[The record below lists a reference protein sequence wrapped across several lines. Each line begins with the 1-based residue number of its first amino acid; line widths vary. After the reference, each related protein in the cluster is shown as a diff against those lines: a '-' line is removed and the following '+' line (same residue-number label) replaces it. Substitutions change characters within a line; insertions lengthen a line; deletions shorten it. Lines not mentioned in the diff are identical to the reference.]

1 MSMNT
6 EMKLKAENLHHM
18 DSARAPKEWEQIPE
32 IKNAKPGAPH
42 NDESLVSLQRLD
54 GTNICI
60 WMTKGTHLWQ
70 SHGAFFH
77 VTLEEGDEHED

>member
-6 EMKLKAENLHHM
+6 EMKLKAENLNYM
-18 DSARAPKEWEQIPE
+18 DSHPAPKAWEEIPE
-32 IKNAKPGAPH
+32 IKKAKPSPPFK
-42 NDESLVSLQRLD
+42 DDDLVSLQRLD

-60 WMTKGTHLWQ
+60 WMTKVTHLWQ

-77 VTLEEGDEHED
+77 VKEEGDGE